1 MCGMYDEKME
11 NRNTQN
17 THQHIYDNFLLINA
31 YVHAPKD
38 QLIITKIYEYDYD
51 NHLI

>member
-38 QLIITKIYEYDYD
+38 
-51 NHLI
+51 

>member
-1 MCGMYDEKME
+1 MCGMNDEKME

-17 THQHIYDNFLLINA
+17 THQHNIYDNFLLINA

-38 QLIITKIYEYDYD
+38 
-51 NHLI
+51 

>member
-17 THQHIYDNFLLINA
+17 THQHIYDNVLLINA
-31 YVHAPKD
+31 LHAPIK
-38 QLIITKIYEYDYD
+38 IITKIRVW
-51 NHLI
+51 L